1 MFLTF
6 KKTKF
11 KICQKLNFSLE
22 PARLFSENLEVAVLR
37 QKNETHIGFTRD
49 HSFST

>member
-22 PARLFSENLEVAVLR
+22 PARLFSENLE
-37 QKNETHIGFTRD
+37 THRFHEG
-49 HSFST
+49 SFI